1 MKDNIKEFIEF
12 RTDEDGTYF
21 YYNDKDNIE
30 QWSYKLDE
38 LKDYI
43 TNLQKENERLKKD
56 YGSLMQD
63 NAYTLELEQENKV
76 LLEKY
81 STIQILYN
89 SSKLKNDKAIKYIK
103 EHIRIDDEYPAY
115 MEMLVEEKN
124 ELLNILQGGDK

>member
-1 MKDNIKEFIEF
+1 MKDEIKEILDRLKIKSDRYNHHLKYNMSYENK
-12 RTDEDGTYF
+12 DED
-21 YYNDKDNIE
+21 
-30 QWSYKLDE
+30 YKAYL
-38 LKDYI
+38 LLDYI
-43 TNLQKENERLKKD
+43 TNLQD
-56 YGSLMQD
+56 
-63 NAYTLELEQENKV
+63 ENKV